1 MSAGVARLFQDDAR
15 PCCIMTDS
23 SPPAPASPPA
33 AWHSLTIQEACAQ
46 QNVDAASGLSA
57 GEAAARRA
65 EQGPNALPE
74 TPPRPLWAVFL
85 RQFASP
91 LIYLLLAAAAVA
103 FPLGHRND
111 AAVILV
117 VVLLN
122 SVLGA
127 IQEGRAERSMAALR
141 RLSSFKVRVRRNK
154 EELSLDAA
162 ELVPGDII
170 HLAAGDAVTADA
182 RLLETAALE
191 CSEAALTGES
201 LPVVK
206 SAEPSPVEAP
216 LAERNCMV
224 YSGTHVA
231 AGRGLAL
238 VVATGTATEVG
249 HIARLTQSA
258 QEPKTPLEQRLE
270 KFGRVL
276 VFISIGLFLLV
287 LAAGLLRRFAFG
299 EILMVSISQMVSV
312 VPEGLPVALTIAL
325 AVGMQRMAARGAVIR
340 RLSAVET
347 LGSTTVI
354 CTDKTGTLTKNEMT
368 VVRAWLPG
376 ESGVTLEVT
385 GTGYAPEGAVL
396 CGGAEVR
403 AGTND
408 HLRRFAEV
416 AALCN
421 DSQLVPPDRADPR
434 WRILGDPTEAALL
447 TFAFKAGSDPL
458 VLHRE
463 HPRVAEIPFD
473 STHKMMA
480 TQHGTGAA
488 AHLCVKGAPEAV
500 LALCGHWREGSGT
513 IPLNETHRS
522 CVAMEAARMAEEAL
536 RVLAVAEIEGVHLDP
551 EAGWNPLRGRAVLLG
566 LAGEMD
572 PPREEV
578 RDAVARCRSAGIR
591 TVMVTGDHK
600 VTGLA
605 VARSLGI
612 AAEQDLA
619 VDGAELEAL
628 PEVDLRRDTERIAV
642 FARVHPAQKLR
653 IVEALQSRG
662 HVVAMTGDGVND
674 APALARADVGVAM
687 GLTGTEVAKSAARIV
702 ISDDNFA
709 TITSAVEQGRLVY
722 SNLKKLLLFLFVT
735 SVDEVVVLLTAL
747 LAGTPLPLAAVQ
759 ILWVNLVTEGV
770 LTVNLVLEGL
780 EGDEMRRP
788 PVPRDDPLLSRDMVG
803 RMSVMA
809 GASVACIL
817 GIYFWN
823 LQRGAPHALVQTETF
838 TTLAVC
844 QWFNVLNCR
853 NALASAFDKRAL
865 LNHWLIGGII
875 AGNLLQLLVVYAPF
889 MNRIF
894 HTTPIPL
901 VDFFIIGA
909 VASLVLWA
917 EESRKWIARRR
928 AAGSSQ

>member
-1 MSAGVARLFQDDAR
+1 
-15 PCCIMTDS
+15 MTAPTSPDS
-23 SPPAPASPPA
+23 SPPPA
-33 AWHSLTIQEACAQ
+33 AWHALTTEEACARLK
-46 QNVDAASGLSA
+46 VDAAAGLNA
-57 GEAAARRA
+57 GEVSSRRA
-65 EQGPNALPE
+65 EHGPNVLPE

-117 VVLLN
+117 VVVLN
-122 SVLGA
+122 AVLGA

-141 RLSSFKVRVRRNK
+141 RLSSFKVRARRDG
-154 EELSLDAA
+154 EDVSLDAA
-162 ELVPGDII
+162 DLVPGDII

-201 LPVVK
+201 LPVTKDV
-206 SAEPSPVEAP
+206 ETSPAGAP
-216 LAERNCMV
+216 LAERQGMV

-249 HIARLTQSA
+249 RIAGLTESA
-258 QEPKTPLEQRLE
+258 VEPGTPLERRLE
-270 KFGRVL
+270 KFGRLL
-276 VFISIGLFLLV
+276 VFISVGLFLLV
-287 LAAGLLRRFAFG
+287 LAAGLLRGFPFG
-299 EILMVSISQMVSV
+299 QILMVSISQMVSV

-368 VVRAWLPG
+368 VVKAWLPG
-376 ESGVTLEVT
+376 EPGRMLHVT
-385 GTGYAPEGAVL
+385 GTGYAPEGTVRS
-396 CGGAEVR
+396 GETEVR
-403 AGTND
+403 TDADD
-408 HLRRFAEV
+408 HLRRFAEA

-421 DSQLVPPDRADPR
+421 DSRLLPPDDTEPR
-434 WRILGDPTEAALL
+434 WHILGDPTEAALL
-447 TFAFKAGSDPL
+447 AFAFKAGGDPA

-473 STHKMMA
+473 AAHKMMA
-480 TQHGTGAA
+480 TQHGSGAEA
-488 AHLCVKGAPEAV
+488 RLCIKGAPEAV
-500 LALCGHWREGSGT
+500 LALCSHWRDGT
-513 IPLNETHRS
+513 ETAALTDSSRARVS
-522 CVAMEAARMAEEAL
+522 AGAARMAEEAL
-536 RVLAVAEIEGVHLDP
+536 RVLAIAEIEGGQLDA
-551 EAGWNPLRGRAVLLG
+551 EAGWPPLRGRAVLLG
-566 LAGEMD
+566 LAGQMD
-572 PPREEV
+572 PPRQEAG
-578 RDAVARCRSAGIR
+578 DAVARCRSAGIR

-612 AAEQDLA
+612 AGDSDLA
-619 VDGAELEAL
+619 VDGAELEAMSE
-628 PEVDLRRDTERIAV
+628 PDLRRDAERIAV

-722 SNLKKLLLFLFVT
+722 RNLKKLLLFLFVT

-780 EGDEMRRP
+780 EGDEMQRP
-788 PVPRDDPLLSRDMVG
+788 PVPRDDPLLSRDMLG
-803 RMSVMA
+803 RMAVMA

-823 LQRGAPHALVQTETF
+823 LHRGAPHALVQTETF

-853 NALASAFDKRAL
+853 NALTTAFDKRAL
-865 LNHWLIGGII
+865 RNHWLIGGII

-894 HTTPIPL
+894 HTTPIPAL
-901 VDFFIIGA
+901 DFFIIGA
-909 VASLVLWA
+909 VASVVLWA
-917 EESRKWIARRR
+917 EEIRKWFARRR
-928 AAGSSQ
+928 NARKSSDAAA

>member
-1 MSAGVARLFQDDAR
+1 MSEITSPRK
-15 PCCIMTDS
+15 TDQ
-23 SPPAPASPPA
+23 P
-33 AWHSLTIQEACAQ
+33 AWHVLTAHEVCDAM
-46 QNVDAASGLSA
+46 NVAPGSGLSTE
-57 GEAAARRA
+57 EAAVRMDAS
-65 EQGPNALPE
+65 GPNALPE
-74 TPPRPLWAVFL
+74 VPPRSLGAVFL

-91 LIYLLLAAAAVA
+91 LIYLLLAAAVVA
-103 FPLGHRND
+103 FPLGHRGD
-111 AAVILV
+111 AAVILAV
-117 VVLLN
+117 VVLN
-122 SVLGA
+122 AVLGA
-127 IQEGRAERSMAALR
+127 FQEGRAERSMAALR
-141 RLSSFKVRVRRNK
+141 RLSTFKVRVRRNG
-154 EELSLDAA
+154 EEIHLDAA
-162 ELVPGDII
+162 ALVPGDVF

-182 RLLETAALE
+182 RLLEAAALE
-191 CSEAALTGES
+191 CAEAALTGES
-201 LPVVK
+201 LPVAK
-206 SAEPSPVEAP
+206 SVDSTSAGAP
-216 LAERNCMV
+216 LAERHCMV

-238 VVATGTATEVG
+238 VVATGLQTEVG
-249 HIARLTQSA
+249 HIAKLTQSA
-258 QEPKTPLEQRLE
+258 QEPKTPLELRLE
-270 KFGRVL
+270 QFGRLL
-276 VFISIGLFLLV
+276 VFISIGLFFLV
-287 LAAGLLRRFAFG
+287 LAAGLLRRYPFG

-325 AVGMQRMAARGAVIR
+325 AVGMQRMAVRGAVIR

-368 VVRAWLPG
+368 VIRAWLPDAG
-376 ESGVTLEVT
+376 GRLFEVT
-385 GTGYAPEGAVL
+385 GSGYAPEGSVN
-396 CGGAEVR
+396 CGGVEVR
-403 AGTND
+403 TDADEG
-408 HLRRFAEV
+408 LRRFTEAV
-416 AALCN
+416 ALCN
-421 DSQLVPPDRADPR
+421 DSHLVPPDRTDPR

-447 TFAFKAGSDPL
+447 TFAFKAGSDPI
-458 VLHRE
+458 VLHRS
-463 HPRVAEIPFD
+463 HPRLAEIPFD
-473 STHKMMA
+473 ATHKMMA
-480 TQHGTGAA
+480 TQHGTGAEGR
-488 AHLCVKGAPEAV
+488 LCLKGAPEAV
-500 LALCGHWREGSGT
+500 LALCGHWREGT
-513 IPLNETHRS
+513 NVLPLDNTERTR
-522 CVAMEAARMAEEAL
+522 VMAEAARLAADAL
-536 RVLAVAEIEGVHLDP
+536 RVLAVAEIEGIPIDP
-551 EAGWNPLRGRAVLLG
+551 AAGWSALRGRAVLLG
-566 LAGEMD
+566 LAGQMD
-572 PPREEV
+572 PPRDEV
-578 RDAVARCRSAGIR
+578 RDSVARCHTAGIR

-612 AAEQDLA
+612 AVGDDRA
-619 VDGAELEAL
+619 VDGTELDEMPEA
-628 PEVDLRRDTERIAV
+628 DLRRDVEHIAV

-735 SVDEVVVLLTAL
+735 SIDEVIVLLAAL
-747 LAGTPLPLAAVQ
+747 LAGLPLPLAAVQ

-788 PVPRDDPLLSRDMVG
+788 PVPRNDPLVG
-803 RMSVMA
+803 RSLLGRITVMS

-823 LQRGAPHALVQTETF
+823 LHRGAPAALVQTETF

-853 NALASAFDKRAL
+853 NAFKTAFDAKAL
-865 LNHWLIGGII
+865 LNRWLIGGII
-875 AGNLLQLLVVYAPF
+875 AGNLLQFLVVYAPF

-901 VDFFIIGA
+901 PDFFLIGA

-917 EESRKWIARRR
+917 EELRKWCARRR
-928 AAGSSQ
+928 TRTTGTALA

>member
-1 MSAGVARLFQDDAR
+1 V
-15 PCCIMTDS
+15 
-23 SPPAPASPPA
+23 
-33 AWHSLTIQEACAQ
+33 
-46 QNVDAASGLSA
+46 
-57 GEAAARRA
+57 
-65 EQGPNALPE
+65 
-74 TPPRPLWAVFL
+74 
-85 RQFASP
+85 
-91 LIYLLLAAAAVA
+91 
-103 FPLGHRND
+103 
-111 AAVILV
+111 
-117 VVLLN
+117 
-122 SVLGA
+122 
-127 IQEGRAERSMAALR
+127 
-141 RLSSFKVRVRRNK
+141 
-154 EELSLDAA
+154 
-162 ELVPGDII
+162 
-170 HLAAGDAVTADA
+170 
-182 RLLETAALE
+182 
-191 CSEAALTGES
+191 
-201 LPVVK
+201 
-206 SAEPSPVEAP
+206 
-216 LAERNCMV
+216 
-224 YSGTHVA
+224 
-231 AGRGLAL
+231 
-238 VVATGTATEVG
+238 
-249 HIARLTQSA
+249 
-258 QEPKTPLEQRLE
+258 
-270 KFGRVL
+270 
-276 VFISIGLFLLV
+276 GLFLLV
-287 LAAGLLRRFAFG
+287 LSVGLLRRFAFG

-376 ESGVTLEVT
+376 TEGRSLRVT
-385 GTGYAPEGAVL
+385 GTGYAPEGAL
-396 CGGAEVR
+396 FSGEAELR
-403 AGTND
+403 TDAD
-408 HLRRFAEV
+408 DYLRRFTE
-416 AALCN
+416 AAVLCN

-447 TFAFKAGSDPL
+447 TVAFKAGSDPL

-463 HPRVAEIPFD
+463 YPRVAEIPFD
-473 STHKMMA
+473 AAHKMMA
-480 TQHGTGAA
+480 TQHGTGDGARI
-488 AHLCVKGAPEAV
+488 CIKGAPEAV
-500 LALCGHWREGSGT
+500 LALCGYWREGSEAV
-513 IPLNETHRS
+513 PLNDSRRARVS
-522 CVAMEAARMAEEAL
+522 AEAAGMAEEAL
-536 RVLAVAEIEGVHLDP
+536 RVLAIAEIEGMHLDP
-551 EAGWNPLRGRAVLLG
+551 EAGWTPLRGRAVLLG
-566 LAGEMD
+566 LAGQMD

-605 VARSLGI
+605 IARSLGI
-612 AAEQDLA
+612 AEETDRA

-628 PEVDLRRDTERIAV
+628 PEADLRRDAEQIAV
-642 FARVHPAQKLR
+642 FARLHPAQKLR

-722 SNLKKLLLFLFVT
+722 RNLKKLLLFLFVT

-788 PVPRDDPLLSRDMVG
+788 PVPRNDPLLSRDMLG
-803 RMSVMA
+803 RMAVMA
-809 GASVACIL
+809 GSSVACIL

-823 LQRGAPHALVQTETF
+823 LHRGAPHALVQTETF

-853 NALASAFDKRAL
+853 NALTTAFDKRAL

-894 HTTPIPL
+894 HTTPIPAA
-901 VDFFIIGA
+901 DFVIIGA
-909 VASLVLWA
+909 VASVVLWA
-917 EESRKWIARRR
+917 EEIRKWFARRR
-928 AAGSSQ
+928 AAASAPNGAP